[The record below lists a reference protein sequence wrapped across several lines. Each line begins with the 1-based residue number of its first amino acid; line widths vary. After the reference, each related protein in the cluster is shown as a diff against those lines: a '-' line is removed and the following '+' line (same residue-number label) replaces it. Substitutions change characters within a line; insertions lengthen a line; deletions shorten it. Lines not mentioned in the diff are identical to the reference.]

1 MAKRLFDIVAS
12 TIALVA
18 LAPVMVFA
26 GIAILVADGRP
37 VLYRTKRSGLGG
49 TDFTLLKFRSMRHA
63 PGQGGSVVTSAND
76 PRVFAVGQLLRKTKI
91 DELPQLLNILQGD
104 MSVVGP
110 RPEDPR
116 IVEQHFTAAERTTL
130 DVRPGLASP
139 GSIYNYTHGENMLTD
154 VHAENVYVEKLLPI
168 KMALERVYLERQS
181 MLYDLRLILRTLIVI
196 AAVAMGREDF
206 ADPPEMDRA
215 RELLAEDPSQGRRQ
229 AA

>member
-26 GIAILVADGRP
+26 GIAILMADGRP
-37 VLYRTKRSGLGG
+37 VLYRTKRSGLDGM
-49 TDFTLLKFRSMRHA
+49 DFTLLKFRSMRNA

-116 IVEQHFTAAERTTL
+116 IVEQYFTAAERTTL
-130 DVRPGLASP
+130 NVRPGLASP

-154 VHAENVYVEKLLPI
+154 EHAEDVYVEKLLPI

-181 MLYDLRLILRTLIVI
+181 MPYDLRLIFRTLIVI
-196 AAVAMGREDF
+196 AAVAMGRENF

-215 RELLAEDPSQGRRQ
+215 RKLLNEDQSQGRRQ